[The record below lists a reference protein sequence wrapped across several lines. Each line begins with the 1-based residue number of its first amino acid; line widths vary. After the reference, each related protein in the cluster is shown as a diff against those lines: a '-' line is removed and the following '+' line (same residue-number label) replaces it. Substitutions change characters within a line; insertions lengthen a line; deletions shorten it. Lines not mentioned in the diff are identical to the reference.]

1 MFGQTGLVFKF
12 KIIFPQF
19 NIMWNYM
26 LEEEICLR
34 DTHENGNDFLGSSIA
49 ESTRVNET
57 IQKEMKIMFIQKSSK
72 IPSEIFLS

>member
-1 MFGQTGLVFKF
+1 
-12 KIIFPQF
+12 
-19 NIMWNYM
+19 M

-57 IQKEMKIMFIQKSSK
+57 IQKEIKIMFIQKSSK
-72 IPSEIFLS
+72 ISSEIFLS